1 MPPGNQDRRSV
12 PAELAG
18 LRAAVRPVY
27 RALESNPTTRLLINE
42 ITAMRQAAG
51 GAPGTVTCP
60 AGSTGGTA
68 ATASALKGT
77 WQVTFT
83 EAELAAAGA
92 GAAGV
97 GVPSE
102 GNWGHFIFTLRHG
115 HWWYRLAGG
124 DPGVSPNNKLDFG
137 TYVTAGDKISFYRH
151 DHDYSSSDT
160 EIWGP
165 YIWSVYR
172 DTLTFKTAGWSGGF
186 QGPMSLVVKPWDKT
200 GA

>member
-1 MPPGNQDRRSV
+1 
-12 PAELAG
+12 
-18 LRAAVRPVY
+18 
-27 RALESNPTTRLLINE
+27 
-42 ITAMRQAAG
+42 
-51 GAPGTVTCP
+51 
-60 AGSTGGTA
+60 
-68 ATASALKGT
+68 
-77 WQVTFT
+77 VTFT

-124 DPGVSPNNKLDFG
+124 DPGVSPNNKLDSG
-137 TYVTAGDKISFYRH
+137 TYVTTGDKISFYRH
-151 DHDYSSSDT
+151 DHDYTSSDT

-172 DTLTFKTAGWSGGF
+172 DTLTFKTAGWTGGS
-186 QGPMSLVVKPWDKT
+186 QGPVSLVVKPWDKT